1 MGEWIE
7 TEIYEKIPKHWFY
20 STLGELGVFK
30 NGLNFN
36 KNAFGEDIPIVN
48 VKQLHGGRFASLD
61 KLDKLTKQTVK
72 KVEDYSV
79 KKGDIL
85 FARSSVKLEGTGQV
99 SMIGIEPK
107 EPTCFSGFII
117 RYRIQDKNIINE
129 NFLNYLLRSNA
140 YRNFFISIA
149 TGTSIFNLTQE
160 ILSNVKIYYPGIEE
174 QKAITEVL
182 SSLDDKI
189 DLLHRQ
195 NKTFEE
201 LAQTLFRQWFIE
213 EANDD
218 WEVCKLED
226 IAVIQNGFAFSSR
239 HYVEEESEHLEVLKM
254 GHIERGG
261 GLKLNP
267 KKDFVPR
274 EEKLEKYIL
283 NKNDIVLAMTDM
295 KDNVVILGVPA
306 IIDKSDKYVLNQR
319 VARIYLKSSDKL
331 LNSYLLYIQLKDP
344 EFIALLQSTANSG
357 VQVNLST
364 ASIRESEVIIP
375 PMDLQRTKGQD
386 ITDLYLKK
394 ENNDLQIKTLENMRD
409 TLLPK
414 LMSGEVRVKL

>member
-1 MGEWIE
+1 MSEWVNTKLGEIATFRTGKLNSNAATQDGE
-7 TEIYEKIPKHWFY
+7 YPFFTCSPITAKIDSFAFDEEALLLAGNNANGIFSLKYYKGKFNAYQRTYLINTVISDYKFLFY
-20 STLGELGVFK
+20 SL
-30 NGLNFN
+30 
-36 KNAFGEDIPIVN
+36 
-48 VKQLHGGRFASLD
+48 
-61 KLDKLTKQTVK
+61 KLQ
-72 KVEDYSV
+72 
-79 KKGDIL
+79 
-85 FARSSVKLEGTGQV
+85 
-99 SMIGIEPK
+99 
-107 EPTCFSGFII
+107 
-117 RYRIQDKNIINE
+117 
-129 NFLNYLLRSNA
+129 
-140 YRNFFISIA
+140 
-149 TGTSIFNLTQE
+149 
-160 ILSNVKIYYPGIEE
+160 LSNLANISQGTATKFLTMPILNNIELLLPPIKE
-174 QKAITEVL
+174 QKAIAEVL

-195 NKTFEE
+195 NKTLEE

-213 EANDD
+213 EAKDE

-226 IAVIQNGFAFSSR
+226 IAVIQNGFAFSSK
-239 HYVEEESEHLEVLKM
+239 HYVEEETEHLEVLKM

-319 VARIYLKSSDKL
+319 VARIYLKSNDKL

-364 ASIRESEVIIP
+364 ASIRESEVFVP
-375 PMDLQRTKGQD
+375 PMNLQKTKGQD

-409 TLLPK
+409 ILLPK
-414 LMSGEVRVKL
+414 LMSGEVKVKMNGDKYA